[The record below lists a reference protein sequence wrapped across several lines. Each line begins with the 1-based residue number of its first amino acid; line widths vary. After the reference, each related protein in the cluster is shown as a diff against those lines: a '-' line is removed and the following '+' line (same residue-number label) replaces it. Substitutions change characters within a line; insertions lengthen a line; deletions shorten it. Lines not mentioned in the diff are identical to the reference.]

1 MELVEGAAAQHIIV
15 WAADQSVIESVEWQ
29 LPNRIQFI
37 RAANRSAMELVEG
50 AAAPQIIGQPLEG
63 AAAQQDTIH

>member
-1 MELVEGAAAQHIIV
+1 MELVEGAATQHIIV
-15 WAADQSVIESVEWQ
+15 WAANQ
-29 LPNRIQFI
+29 
-37 RAANRSAMELVEG
+37 SAMEFVEG